1 MPSRSS
7 KSSKSGKNMM
17 KGGTVSMEAQRAQM
31 DRAFDP
37 NANGGSHSNSLYPS
51 KYGGAKKSSC
61 SKKGGYKKGNT
72 AKKYGGFGLEM
83 VVPAFLLAANQL
95 YKPRG
100 KSVSFR
106 KSRKNRTMRRR

>member
-1 MPSRSS
+1 MPSNR
-7 KSSKSGKNMM
+7 KSSKYGKSVM
-17 KGGTVSMEAQRAQM
+17 KGGTVSMEEQRAQM
-31 DRAFDP
+31 DSAFDP
-37 NANGGSHSNSLYPS
+37 TSDRGPQATSLYAS
-51 KYGGAKKSSC
+51 KLGGGKKGKY
-61 SKKGGYKKGNT
+61 SKKGGSKKS

-95 YKPRG
+95 YKPKG